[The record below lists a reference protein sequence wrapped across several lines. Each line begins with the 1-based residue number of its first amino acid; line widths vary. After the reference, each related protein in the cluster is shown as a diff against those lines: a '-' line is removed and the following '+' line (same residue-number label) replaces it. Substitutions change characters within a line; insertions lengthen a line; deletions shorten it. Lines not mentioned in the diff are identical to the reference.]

1 MIGLLWSANPEL
13 TREQIIDILI
23 RSSSNYRRLGRKD
36 PVFGWGKIDMYQ
48 AFLDIKATIA
58 ARG

>member
-1 MIGLLWSANPEL
+1 MIGLLWPANPQL

-23 RSSSNYRRLGRKD
+23 RNSGNYRRLGRKD
-36 PVFGWGKIDMYQ
+36 PVFGWGKNDIYQ
-48 AFLDIKATIA
+48 AFLDIKATLA